1 MRRTAG
7 IGGFQSIQ
15 NNGRKLMPHFVIVG
29 AGSAGCVLASRLSED
44 PAVEVVLIE
53 AGPPD
58 KAQEIHIPAAW
69 PQLWKSQYDWDYT
82 SEREPRLDR
91 RRIYV
96 PRGKMLGGSS
106 SMNAMIYIRGARAD
120 YDGWAKDG
128 AKGWAYDDLL
138 PYFRRSESN
147 ERGEDQFHG
156 KLGPLTVSDGRSRYS
171 LMDAFV
177 EAAVEAGHPRNP
189 DFNGEKQDGVGY
201 FQLTQRNGM
210 RCSAAVAFLHP
221 SLGRSNL
228 KVVTDALATRIL
240 FDGPRASGVEILRHG
255 ELQEI
260 HAETE
265 VILSAGAYNS
275 AQLLLLSGIGP
286 AAELA
291 PLMIPV
297 RIDLPVG
304 EGLQDHP
311 IVLMS
316 WHSDTEGLLTAASPD
331 NAQRLSSEG
340 RGPLTSNVGE
350 AGGFFRSRNDL
361 DAPDIQFHALPAN
374 SVIGEEGLTSATT
387 HGITFGPC
395 VLKPGSRGKLSLRSA
410 DPGRKPRILHN
421 YFATEED
428 RRSMIEGVRIGL
440 DIAAQPALRAHVAG
454 PNFVPNSASE
464 TDVWDYVR
472 QYAFTVY
479 HPTSTCAMGPV
490 VDSELKVHGIER
502 LRVVDASVM
511 PSVVRGN
518 TNAPTIM
525 IAEKAADLIRGAHSP
540 GATAA

>member
-1 MRRTAG
+1 
-7 IGGFQSIQ
+7 
-15 NNGRKLMPHFVIVG
+15 MPHYVIVG
-29 AGSAGCVLASRLSED
+29 AGSAGCVLAARLSED
-44 PAVEVVLIE
+44 PAAEVVLIE

-69 PQLWKSQYDWDYT
+69 LRLFKSGHDWDYA
-82 SEREPRLDR
+82 SETEPGLDR
-91 RRIYV
+91 RRVYL

-120 YDGWAKDG
+120 YDGWARDG

-138 PYFRRSESN
+138 PYFRRSEAN

-177 EAAVEAGHPRNP
+177 AAGVEAGHPRNP
-189 DFNGEKQDGVGY
+189 DFNGEQLDGVGLY
-201 FQLTQRNGM
+201 QLTQRNGM

-221 SLGRSNL
+221 ALGRPNL
-228 KVVTDALATRIL
+228 KVLTDALATRIL
-240 FDGPRASGVEILRHG
+240 FDGPRASGVEIIRQG

-275 AQLLLLSGIGP
+275 PQLLMLSGIGP
-286 AAELA
+286 AADLA
-291 PLMIPV
+291 RLMIPV
-297 RIDLPVG
+297 RVDLPVG

-311 IVLMS
+311 SVGMS
-316 WHSDTEGLLTAASPD
+316 WHSDTEGLLSANSPA
-331 NAQRLSSEG
+331 NAERLQREG
-340 RGPLTSNVGE
+340 RGPLTSNVAE
-350 AGGFFRSRNDL
+350 AGGFFRTRSSL
-361 DAPDIQFHALPAN
+361 VAPDIQFHALPAN
-374 SVIGEEGLTSATT
+374 ALVDEEGLSGATT
-387 HGITFGPC
+387 SGVAFGPC
-395 VLKPGSRGKLSLRSA
+395 VLKPTSRGKLTLRTA
-410 DPGRKPRILHN
+410 DPGSKPRILHN

-440 DIAAQPALRAHVAG
+440 DIAAQPALRAHIKA
-454 PNFVPNSASE
+454 PNYVPDSPSDA
-464 TDVWDYVR
+464 DVWNYVR
-472 QYAFTVY
+472 RYAKTIY
-479 HPTSTCAMGPV
+479 HPTSTCAIGPV
-490 VDSELKVHGIER
+490 VDGELKVRGVER

-525 IAEKAADLIRGAHSP
+525 IAEKAADLIRGARSAA
-540 GATAA
+540 ATSA

>member
-1 MRRTAG
+1 
-7 IGGFQSIQ
+7 
-15 NNGRKLMPHFVIVG
+15 MPHYVIVG

-44 PAVEVVLIE
+44 PAAEVVLIE

-58 KAQEIHIPAAW
+58 TAQEIHIPVTW
-69 PQLWKSQYDWDYT
+69 PQLLKSRHDWDYA
-82 SEREPRLDR
+82 SEREPGLDR
-91 RRIYV
+91 RRVYL

-106 SMNAMIYIRGARAD
+106 SMNAMVYIRGARAD
-120 YDGWAKDG
+120 YDGWARDG

-138 PYFRRSESN
+138 PYFRRSEAN

-156 KLGPLTVSDGRSRYS
+156 KLGPLTVSEGRSRYS

-177 EAAVEAGHPRNP
+177 EAGVEAGHPRNP
-189 DFNGEKQDGVGY
+189 DFNGEKQDGVGLY
-201 FQLTQRNGM
+201 QLTQRNGM

-221 SLGRSNL
+221 ALGRPNL
-228 KVVTDALATRIL
+228 KIVTDALATRIL
-240 FDGPRASGVEILRHG
+240 FDGARASGVEFIRHG

-275 AQLLLLSGIGP
+275 PQLLLLSGIGP
-286 AAELA
+286 AADLA
-291 PLMIPV
+291 RLMIPV
-297 RIDLPVG
+297 RVDLPVG

-311 IVLMS
+311 IVMMS

-340 RGPLTSNVGE
+340 RGPLTSNVAE
-350 AGGFFRSRNDL
+350 AGGFFRTRNDL
-361 DAPDIQFHALPAN
+361 EAPDIQFFAVPAN
-374 SVIGEEGLTSATT
+374 GLIGEEGLAGATT
-387 HGITFGPC
+387 HGVVFGPC
-395 VLKPGSRGKLSLRSA
+395 VLKPTSRGKLSLRFA
-410 DPGRKPRILHN
+410 DPSSKPRILHN
-421 YFATEED
+421 YFAMEED

-440 DIAAQPALRAHVAG
+440 DIAAQPALRAHIKE
-454 PNFVPNSASE
+454 PNFVPNSGSD

-472 QYAFTVY
+472 QYTHTVY
-479 HPTSTCAMGPV
+479 HPTSTCAIGPV

-511 PSVVRGN
+511 PSVVRGG

-525 IAEKAADLIRGAHSP
+525 IAEKATDLIRGAHSP
-540 GATAA
+540 GATTA

>member
-1 MRRTAG
+1 
-7 IGGFQSIQ
+7 
-15 NNGRKLMPHFVIVG
+15 MPHYVIVG
-29 AGSAGCVLASRLSED
+29 AGSAGCVLAARLSED

-69 PQLWKSQYDWDYT
+69 PQLWKSRYDWDYT
-82 SEREPRLDR
+82 SEREPGLDR
-91 RRIYV
+91 RRVYV
-96 PRGKMLGGSS
+96 PRGKMVGGSS
-106 SMNAMIYIRGARAD
+106 SMNAMIYIRAARAD
-120 YDGWAKDG
+120 YDGWARDG

-177 EAAVEAGHPRNP
+177 DAAVEAGHPRNP

-221 SLGRSNL
+221 ALGRPNL

-240 FDGPRASGVEILRHG
+240 FDGPRASGVEILCQG

-275 AQLLLLSGIGP
+275 PQLLLLSGIGP

-297 RIDLPVG
+297 RVDLPVG

-311 IVLMS
+311 VVLMS

-340 RGPLTSNVGE
+340 RGPLTSNVAE
-350 AGGFFRSRNDL
+350 AGGFFRTRSGL
-361 DAPDIQFHALPAN
+361 EAPDIQFHALPAN
-374 SVIGEEGLTSATT
+374 SLIDEEGLVEATT

-410 DPGRKPRILHN
+410 DPGRKPRIVHN
-421 YFATEED
+421 YFTTEED
-428 RRSMIEGVRIGL
+428 RRSMIQGVRIGL
-440 DIAAQPALRAHVAG
+440 DIAAQPALRAHIKG
-454 PNFVPNSASE
+454 PNFVPNSTSE

-472 QYAFTVY
+472 QYAYTTF
-479 HPTSTCAMGPV
+479 HPTSTCAIGPV
-490 VDSELKVHGIER
+490 VDSELKVHGVER
-502 LRVVDASVM
+502 LRIADASVM